1 MTEELWLE
9 SMSLSPSSVFYYT
22 CHFLLTYKICLFS
35 PTCLVSSS
43 FQIVF
48 FYLPIQFSGKWI
60 LQLKLSLRL
69 MVFPYLSCS
78 HNSILYCFIVS
89 ISFLEFGETH
99 HSLKL
104 SNENSSLLAQ
114 YIGDRKGG
122 RKGVLHHHSPNQ
134 EKNISPVLF
143 SSSLTVMLS

>member
-1 MTEELWLE
+1 
-9 SMSLSPSSVFYYT
+9 MSLSPSPALYYT
-22 CHFLLTYKICLFS
+22 CHFLLTYRICLFS

-69 MVFPYLSCS
+69 MVSPYLSCS
-78 HNSILYCFIVS
+78 DNSILYCFIVS
-89 ISFLEFGETH
+89 ISFLQFGETH

-104 SNENSSLLAQ
+104 SNDNSNLAQ
-114 YIGDRKGG
+114 YISGKKGG
-122 RKGVLHHHSPNQ
+122 RKGVWHQHSPKQ

-143 SSSLTVMLS
+143 SSSLTVMLTQ